1 MFDLTKICFLNLVF
15 AYGLLRKEALESGD
29 EKHCFAPHYNKC
41 EKSWGE
47 NRFLTISIDLQAR
60 SSGRLYGSLV
70 PLPY

>member
-29 EKHCFAPHYNKC
+29 EKHCFAPHFNIC
-41 EKSWGE
+41 EKKCDKK
-47 NRFLTISIDLQAR
+47 RFLTISIDLQAR